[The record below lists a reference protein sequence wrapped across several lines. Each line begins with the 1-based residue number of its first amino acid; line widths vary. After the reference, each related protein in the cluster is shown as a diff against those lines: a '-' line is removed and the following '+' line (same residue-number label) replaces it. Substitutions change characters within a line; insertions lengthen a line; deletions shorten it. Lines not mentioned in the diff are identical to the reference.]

1 MSHSSLPIKTRG
13 LLAAILERHRWFRVL
28 WWIAIVVVVVGSLL
42 PDRELTKVMAFLPD
56 ISDKVQHFG
65 AYLGLAVLA
74 VLGHQRLKSGVAP
87 ALCMIL
93 LGIGLE
99 FAQAWSPGR
108 TPDVFDALADA
119 CGVVCGMACIVPLK
133 MAARNPAN
141 Q

>member
-1 MSHSSLPIKTRG
+1 MRHSSVPIKTRG

-42 PDRELTKVMAFLPD
+42 PERELTKVMAFLPD
-56 ISDKVQHFG
+56 ISDKVQHFA

-74 VLGHQRLKSGVAP
+74 VLGHQRLNSGVAL

-108 TPDVFDALADA
+108 TPDVFDALANA
-119 CGVVCGMACIVPLK
+119 CGVVCGMTCVVPLK
-133 MAARNPAN
+133 MAIREPAN

>member
-1 MSHSSLPIKTRG
+1 MTHPSAPIKPLG
-13 LLAAILERHRWFRVL
+13 PLAAILERRQWFRVL
-28 WWIAIVVVVVGSLL
+28 WWIAIMVVVVGSLL
-42 PDRELTKVMAFLPD
+42 PDRELTKVMSYLPD
-56 ISDKVQHFG
+56 ISDKVQHFA

-74 VLGHQRLKSGVAP
+74 VLGHQRLKSGVVL

-108 TPDVFDALADA
+108 TPDVFDALANA
-119 CGVVCGMACIVPLK
+119 CGVVCGIACIVPIKL
-133 MAARNPAN
+133 AARNPAN

>member
-1 MSHSSLPIKTRG
+1 MSHSSVPIKTRG
-13 LLAAILERHRWFRVL
+13 LLAAILERQRWFRVL
-28 WWIAIVVVVVGSLL
+28 WWIAIMVVVVGSLL
-42 PDRELTKVMAFLPD
+42 PERELGKVMAFLPD

-74 VLGHQRLKSGVAP
+74 VLGHQRLKAGVSL

-108 TPDVFDALADA
+108 TPDVFDALANA
-119 CGVVCGMACIVPLK
+119 CGVYCGLGFIVPIKL
-133 MAARNPAN
+133 AARNSAN
-141 Q
+141 K